1 MELNLLLSETIS
13 FLKDH
18 NRWLEEDIPEAIR
31 EPATKFNQFVKEKL
45 FAGNERA
52 KKLAEEFLQDI
63 DNPILVS
70 KLEVRIEYQLEGNP
84 GLQIELEELIT
95 DLSRAKERNIIF
107 LHFNSILTEMDS
119 IQRENPSLYANLK
132 GAYNEVNRIMKEKVL
147 TTITGTTDEEKNV
160 ILVPWDFSQVAE
172 YALLH
177 CIQYARIINGVIYLV
192 HVVKKDKEIAPAL
205 ERLTAEKVKASN
217 AHNINLEAIVRVG
230 NIFTTIGEL
239 AVELDAKLVIMGTHG
254 AKGMQKFT
262 GSYALKVIAD
272 TSAPFIVIQAPPA
285 HAQIKTVL
293 FPVDAQK
300 EVKQKLAQA
309 RFLARYYDLKFILC
323 KPANISDSQII
334 KRVNNNINFCR
345 NYLKQFGINHEVVTV
360 EGTGDFAEATLIYA
374 KDNKPDLILITIT
387 KDIGLSDFILGAD
400 EQKIITNE
408 SDIPVM
414 CVNPIH
420 VGKYTISTGTTG

>member
-192 HVVKKDKEIAPAL
+192 HVVKKDKEIAPA
-205 ERLTAEKVKASN
+205 
-217 AHNINLEAIVRVG
+217 
-230 NIFTTIGEL
+230 
-239 AVELDAKLVIMGTHG
+239 
-254 AKGMQKFT
+254 
-262 GSYALKVIAD
+262 
-272 TSAPFIVIQAPPA
+272 
-285 HAQIKTVL
+285 
-293 FPVDAQK
+293 
-300 EVKQKLAQA
+300 
-309 RFLARYYDLKFILC
+309 
-323 KPANISDSQII
+323 
-334 KRVNNNINFCR
+334 
-345 NYLKQFGINHEVVTV
+345 
-360 EGTGDFAEATLIYA
+360 
-374 KDNKPDLILITIT
+374 
-387 KDIGLSDFILGAD
+387 
-400 EQKIITNE
+400 
-408 SDIPVM
+408 
-414 CVNPIH
+414 
-420 VGKYTISTGTTG
+420 